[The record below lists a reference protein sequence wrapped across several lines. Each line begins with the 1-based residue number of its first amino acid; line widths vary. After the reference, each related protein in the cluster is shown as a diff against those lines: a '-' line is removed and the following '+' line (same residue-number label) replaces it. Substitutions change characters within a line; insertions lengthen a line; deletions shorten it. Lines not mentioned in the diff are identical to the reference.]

1 MPHVWMSHSWHMYEC
16 YMHGTCMNV
25 TYSHM
30 AHMWIRHGTCMNVTF
45 ISHVWMWHGTYVNK
59 ACHWTKA
66 PEFTDVKDL
75 AAASVPVKPHVCI
88 RHGTYMNDSWHVYE
102 CGYLIPYVNE
112 ATSFFACYLVDIQV
126 RQPYSN
132 TYMNEPTALPDTG
145 WRRPIGCLK

>member
-45 ISHVWMWHGTYVNK
+45 MSHVWMWHGTYVNK

-102 CGYLIPYVNE
+102 CVYLIHICEWGYLILCVLPRWYTSEAALLKYVHE
-112 ATSFFACYLVDIQV
+112 WAYRITWYRMAKTH
-126 RQPYSN
+126 RMP
-132 TYMNEPTALPDTG
+132 
-145 WRRPIGCLK
+145 